1 MKINVVK
8 IGGAVVEDGT
18 ALALFLKAFA
28 AMEGLKI
35 LVHGGGRTASNV
47 CGKLGIRTVMSGGRR
62 ITDGDTL
69 KVVTAVYAGLVN
81 KDIVARLQAEACKPL
96 LQIVRSVFFLPAE
109 RGYGNEPLQEFCQ
122 FCIVHDFNVI
132 RVPPSGAV
140 AEVIRTLW
148 TPAFRAENA
157 LSSFGSMPPLT
168 IPSSFSEE

>member
-8 IGGAVVEDGT
+8 IGGAVVEDEA

-47 CGKLGIRTVMSGGRR
+47 CGKLGISTVMSGGRR

-81 KDIVARLQAEACKPL
+81 KDIVARLQAEG
-96 LQIVRSVFFLPAE
+96 V
-109 RGYGNEPLQEFCQ
+109 N
-122 FCIVHDFNVI
+122 
-132 RVPPSGAV
+132 
-140 AEVIRTLW
+140 
-148 TPAFRAENA
+148 AF
-157 LSSFGSMPPLT
+157 
-168 IPSSFSEE
+168 